1 MSSTKSLFI
10 LIVIAFLGSCSPKGS
25 TGSDTETEVPKDYVS
40 YSDEVFFLNEF
51 IQLTELTDP
60 EGKARVVVSAAL
72 QGRVM
77 TSSSSGLEGRSYG
90 WVNRALFESGD
101 TLEHINVYGGEERFW
116 LGPEGGQFSI
126 FFKNGDEFTLDNWY
140 TPRLIDLETFEIKE
154 QTSSSV
160 VFAKEATLTNYSGF
174 QFELGIERKVEV
186 LAPTEV
192 FERFGIDPSIQ
203 VNTVAYQ
210 TTNTL
215 KNIGSADWEK
225 ETGLLSIWLLGMF
238 NPSPATTII
247 IPFQP
252 GLDQDLGIPV
262 NDTYFGKVPED
273 RLVVKDSVLY
283 FSGDG
288 AFRSK
293 IGLSP
298 ARAKNILGSYDASCR
313 ILTIVSYNKPQGVS
327 DYVNSMWEIQT
338 SPFSGDVVNSYN
350 DGPPEPG
357 KKPMGPFYELETS
370 SPALA
375 LKSGQSGTHTQ
386 LTCHFE
392 GDEKVLDSLA
402 SQLLGV
408 SIEEVKKTFDSK
420 PATNE

>member
-1 MSSTKSLFI
+1 
-10 LIVIAFLGSCSPKGS
+10 
-25 TGSDTETEVPKDYVS
+25 
-40 YSDEVFFLNEF
+40 
-51 IQLTELTDP
+51 
-60 EGKARVVVSAAL
+60 
-72 QGRVM
+72 
-77 TSSSSGLEGRSYG
+77 
-90 WVNRALFESGD
+90 
-101 TLEHINVYGGEERFW
+101 
-116 LGPEGGQFSI
+116 
-126 FFKNGDEFTLDNWY
+126 LDNWY

>member
-40 YSDEVFFLNEF
+40 YSDEVSFLNEF

-60 EGKARVVVSAAL
+60 EGKARVAVSAAL